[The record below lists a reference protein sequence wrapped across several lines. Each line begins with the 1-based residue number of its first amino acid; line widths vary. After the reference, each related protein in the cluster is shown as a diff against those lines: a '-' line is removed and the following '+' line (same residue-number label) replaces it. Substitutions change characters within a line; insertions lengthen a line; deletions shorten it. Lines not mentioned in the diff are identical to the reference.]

1 MARINKLKRQRIR
14 SNRMDL
20 TDMRELME
28 DGRIWFSLA
37 IVIVPEGE
45 SSHFELTS
53 GPPDVL
59 VDVETVP
66 DQLDLTCRLASFGG
80 GANIGIWAI
89 PPVGSEVLVA
99 IPDGIINFQPSIIA
113 TLSSGDLPDGVA
125 PNVTVI
131 ANGEV
136 LIHDGNG
143 GTDQLVKKTAYAAH
157 VHPTGVGPSG
167 VADNAAVAASF
178 TSILKAK

>member
-1 MARINKLKRQRIR
+1 MAPIHKLKRQRIR

-28 DGRIWFSLA
+28 DGRIWLTMG
-37 IVIVPEGE
+37 IVIVPEGA
-45 SSHFELTS
+45 SSHFELVS
-53 GPPDVL
+53 NPPDVL

-80 GANIGIWAI
+80 GANLGIWAI
-89 PPVGSEVLVA
+89 PPVGSEVMVA
-99 IPDGIINFQPSIIA
+99 VPDGIINFQPSIIA
-113 TLSSGDLPDGVA
+113 TLSSGDLPDGVG

-143 GTDQLVKKTAYAAH
+143 GTDELVKKTAYEAH
-157 VHPTGVGPSG
+157 KHPTGVGPSG
-167 VADNAAVAASF
+167 VADNALAASSY